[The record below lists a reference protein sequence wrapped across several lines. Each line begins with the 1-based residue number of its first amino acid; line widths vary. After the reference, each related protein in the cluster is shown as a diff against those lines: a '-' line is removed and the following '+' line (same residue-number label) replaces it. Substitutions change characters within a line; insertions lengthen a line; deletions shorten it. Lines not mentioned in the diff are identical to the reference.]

1 MQEIYVPAL
10 GMASD
15 TVYLAEWLKQPGDR
29 IEAGDEIAQIET
41 DKAEMSI
48 EAPAAG
54 TLGRHRFPDATEVPS
69 GATIAVLLDE
79 GESEVVDDSGSGERA
94 DDAPAAAP
102 EATVPAAAPAVQDAV
117 ARPRDEAGPLRRSD
131 RARLESGE
139 LEPYVASPHRRTD
152 LLAERSATGA
162 TRTPAP
168 IAAPSAA
175 PSAAPGAA
183 QPPAHTAAA
192 SVSPADPAPTGD
204 RGADRHRA
212 AVAAA
217 VSRSWAE
224 IPHFAVEREVRV
236 ERLDEVL
243 AGYRTVHR
251 HVTFT
256 DLIVKAFG
264 LALIETVGT
273 SELDLGLAV
282 ATDRGVAIPVLRDV
296 ARRDV
301 LGIADSRR
309 AAIERSKA
317 ARLDPDDAVEPICT
331 VSNLGAYG
339 VDSFTGIVP
348 IGQKGILTVGSAS
361 LRPVVENGELA
372 VGRAMTVTLN
382 VDHRHWDGQHA
393 AEILSRFAAIA
404 ANPILLTSF
413 GR

>member
-15 TVYLAEWLKQPGDR
+15 TVYLVEWLKNPGDL
-29 IEAGDEIAQIET
+29 IEEGDEIAQIET

-48 EAPAAG
+48 EAPAGG

-69 GATIAVLLDE
+69 GATIAVLLGA
-79 GESEVVDDSGSGERA
+79 GETEDVDDSGSG
-94 DDAPAAAP
+94 DPAAAAP
-102 EATVPAAAPAVQDAV
+102 VTAQAPTAGAATDPLAQSAAAAP
-117 ARPRDEAGPLRRSD
+117 RGEGGPLTRSD

-139 LEPYVASPHRRTD
+139 LEPYVASPRPRAD
-152 LLAERSATGA
+152 LLAERSAA
-162 TRTPAP
+162 
-168 IAAPSAA
+168 SAA
-175 PSAAPGAA
+175 PPPEPSTMSAAVA
-183 QPPAHTAAA
+183 QVSTAPAE
-192 SVSPADPAPTGD
+192 SAPSRD

-217 VSRSWAE
+217 VARSWAE
-224 IPHFAVEREVRV
+224 IPHFAVERELRV

-243 AGYRTVHR
+243 TGFRAVNRQ
-251 HVTFT
+251 VTFT

-264 LALIETVGT
+264 LALIETIGT
-273 SELDLGLAV
+273 SEIDLGLAV

-301 LGIADSRR
+301 LSIADSRR

-317 ARLDPDDAVEPICT
+317 ARFDQDDSVDPICT

-348 IGQKGILTVGSAS
+348 VGQKGILTVGSAGH
-361 LRPVVENGELA
+361 RPVVENGALA

-382 VDHRHWDGQHA
+382 VDHRQWDGQHA
-393 AEILSRFAAIA
+393 AEILSRLAAIA

>member
-15 TVYLAEWLKQPGDR
+15 TVYLVEWLKQPGDR

-48 EAPAAG
+48 EAPDGG

-69 GATIAVLLDE
+69 GATIAVLLAE
-79 GESEVVDDSGSGERA
+79 GESEEA
-94 DDAPAAAP
+94 DDAAP
-102 EATVPAAAPAVQDAV
+102 VAAPAATGEAVPAPAAQEAV
-117 ARPRDEAGPLRRSD
+117 ARPRDQAGPLTRSD

-139 LEPYVASPHRRTD
+139 LEPYQASPHLRAD
-152 LLAERSATGA
+152 LLAQRS
-162 TRTPAP
+162 
-168 IAAPSAA
+168 APSAA
-175 PSAAPGAA
+175 PAPEPSATPTAGSTAAPTAA
-183 QPPAHTAAA
+183 QATAGPVPPAEPA
-192 SVSPADPAPTGD
+192 STRD
-204 RGADRHRA
+204 RGGDRHRA

-224 IPHFAVEREVRV
+224 IPDFAVEREVRV

-243 AGYRTVHR
+243 AGYRAVHR

-256 DLIVKAFG
+256 DLVVKAFA

-273 SELDLGLAV
+273 SEIDLGLAV

-331 VSNLGAYG
+331 VSNLGAHG

-348 IGQKGILTVGSAS
+348 VGQKGILTVGSAG

-393 AEILSRFAAIA
+393 AEMLSRFAAIA
-404 ANPILLTSF
+404 GNPLLLTSF

>member
-15 TVYLAEWLKQPGDR
+15 TVYLVEWLRQPGDR

-48 EAPAAG
+48 EAPDGG

-69 GATIAVLLDE
+69 GATIAVLLAE
-79 GESEVVDDSGSGERA
+79 GESEEA
-94 DDAPAAAP
+94 DDAAP
-102 EATVPAAAPAVQDAV
+102 VAAPAATAEAVPAPAAQEAV
-117 ARPRDEAGPLRRSD
+117 ARPRDEAGPLTRSD

-139 LEPYVASPHRRTD
+139 LEPYQASPHLRAD
-152 LLAERSATGA
+152 LLAQRS
-162 TRTPAP
+162 
-168 IAAPSAA
+168 APSAA
-175 PSAAPGAA
+175 PAPEPSATPTAGSTAAP
-183 QPPAHTAAA
+183 TAAA
-192 SVSPADPAPTGD
+192 PTAAQATAGPVPPAEPASTRD
-204 RGADRHRA
+204 RGGDRHRA

-243 AGYRTVHR
+243 AGYRAVHR

-256 DLIVKAFG
+256 DLVVKAFA

-273 SELDLGLAV
+273 SEIDLGLAV

-348 IGQKGILTVGSAS
+348 VGQKGILTVGSAG

-393 AEILSRFAAIA
+393 AEMLSRFAAIA
-404 ANPILLTSF
+404 GNPLLLTSF

>member
-15 TVYLAEWLKQPGDR
+15 TVYLVEWLKQPGDR

-48 EAPAAG
+48 EAPDGG

-69 GATIAVLLDE
+69 GATIAVLLAE
-79 GESEVVDDSGSGERA
+79 GESEEA
-94 DDAPAAAP
+94 DDAAP
-102 EATVPAAAPAVQDAV
+102 VAAPAATAEAVPAPAAQEAV
-117 ARPRDEAGPLRRSD
+117 ARPRDEAGPLTRSD

-139 LEPYVASPHRRTD
+139 LEPYQASPHLRAD
-152 LLAERSATGA
+152 LLAQRS
-162 TRTPAP
+162 
-168 IAAPSAA
+168 APSAA
-175 PSAAPGAA
+175 PAPEPSATPTAGSTAAP
-183 QPPAHTAAA
+183 TAAA
-192 SVSPADPAPTGD
+192 PTAAQATAGPVPPAEPASTRD
-204 RGADRHRA
+204 RGGDRHRA

-243 AGYRTVHR
+243 AGYRAVHR

-256 DLIVKAFG
+256 DLVVKAFA

-273 SELDLGLAV
+273 SEIDLGLAV

-348 IGQKGILTVGSAS
+348 VGQKGILTVGSAG

-393 AEILSRFAAIA
+393 AEMLSRFAAIA
-404 ANPILLTSF
+404 GNPLLLTSF

>member
-15 TVYLAEWLKQPGDR
+15 TVYLVEWLKNPGDL
-29 IEAGDEIAQIET
+29 IEEGDEIAQIET

-48 EAPAAG
+48 EAPAGG

-69 GATIAVLLDE
+69 GATIAVLLGA
-79 GESEVVDDSGSGERA
+79 GETEDADDPGSGSGFG
-94 DDAPAAAP
+94 DPDAAAP
-102 EATVPAAAPAVQDAV
+102 VAAQAPTAGTVTDPVTQSAAGE
-117 ARPRDEAGPLRRSD
+117 PRGEDGPLTRSD

-139 LEPYVASPHRRTD
+139 LEPYVASPHRRAD
-152 LLAERSATGA
+152 LLAERSAA
-162 TRTPAP
+162 
-168 IAAPSAA
+168 SAA
-175 PSAAPGAA
+175 PAPEPSTAPAAVA
-183 QPPAHTAAA
+183 QASTAPAE
-192 SVSPADPAPTGD
+192 PAPSRD

-217 VSRSWAE
+217 VARSWAE
-224 IPHFAVEREVRV
+224 IPHFAVERELRV

-243 AGYRTVHR
+243 TGFRAVNRQ
-251 HVTFT
+251 VTFT

-264 LALIETVGT
+264 LALIETIGT
-273 SELDLGLAV
+273 SEVDLGLAV

-317 ARLDPDDAVEPICT
+317 GRFDQDDSVEPICT

-348 IGQKGILTVGSAS
+348 VGQKGILTVGSAGH
-361 LRPVVENGELA
+361 RPVVENGALA

-382 VDHRHWDGQHA
+382 VDHRQWDGQHA
-393 AEILSRFAAIA
+393 AEILSRLAAIA

>member
-15 TVYLAEWLKQPGDR
+15 TVYLVEWLKHPGDL
-29 IEAGDEIAQIET
+29 IEEGEEIAQIET

-48 EAPAAG
+48 AAPAGG

-69 GATIAVLLDE
+69 GATIAVLLSE
-79 GESEVVDDSGSGERA
+79 GESEDVDHA
-94 DDAPAAAP
+94 DDALGSTTDVAPAPAQQSSVQPTSPKQPAAQAR
-102 EATVPAAAPAVQDAV
+102 DA
-117 ARPRDEAGPLRRSD
+117 AGPLTRSD
-131 RARLESGE
+131 RARLDSGE
-139 LEPYVASPHRRTD
+139 LEPYVSSPHRRAD
-152 LLAERSATGA
+152 LLAQRSAPSYEPSA
-162 TRTPAP
+162 AAPAQTPATIPEP
-168 IAAPSAA
+168 IAAAPAA
-175 PSAAPGAA
+175 PSTDHAP
-183 QPPAHTAAA
+183 QR
-192 SVSPADPAPTGD
+192 D
-204 RGADRHRA
+204 RGVDRHRA

-217 VSRSWAE
+217 VARSWAE

-236 ERLDEVL
+236 ERFDEVL
-243 AGYRTVHR
+243 AGFRAVNR
-251 HVTFT
+251 QVTFT

-273 SELDLGLAV
+273 SEIDLGLAV

-317 ARLDPDDAVEPICT
+317 ARFDPDDSVGPICT

-348 IGQKGILTVGSAS
+348 VGQKGILTVGSAG
-361 LRPVVENGELA
+361 LRPVVENGALGL
-372 VGRAMTVTLN
+372 GRAMTVTLN
-382 VDHRHWDGQHA
+382 VDHRQWDGQHA
-393 AEILSRFAAIA
+393 AEILSRLAAIA

>member
-48 EAPAAG
+48 EAPDGG

-69 GATIAVLLDE
+69 GATIAVLLAE
-79 GESEVVDDSGSGERA
+79 GESEEA
-94 DDAPAAAP
+94 DDAAP
-102 EATVPAAAPAVQDAV
+102 VAAPAATAEAVPAPAAQEAV
-117 ARPRDEAGPLRRSD
+117 ARPRDEAGPLTRSD

-139 LEPYVASPHRRTD
+139 LEPYRASPHLRAD
-152 LLAERSATGA
+152 LLAQRS
-162 TRTPAP
+162 
-168 IAAPSAA
+168 APSAA
-175 PSAAPGAA
+175 PAPEPSATPTAGSTAAPTAA
-183 QPPAHTAAA
+183 QATAGPVPPAEPA
-192 SVSPADPAPTGD
+192 STRD
-204 RGADRHRA
+204 RGGDRHRA

-243 AGYRTVHR
+243 AGYRAVHR

-256 DLIVKAFG
+256 DLVVKAFA

-273 SELDLGLAV
+273 SEIDLGLAV

-348 IGQKGILTVGSAS
+348 VGQKGILTVGSAG

-393 AEILSRFAAIA
+393 AEMLSRFAAIA
-404 ANPILLTSF
+404 GNPLLLTSF